1 MKRLLLLLPSTSYRA
16 ADFLIAAE
24 RLGVA
29 VVVGSNERQALESI
43 VPGKTITLDFADL
56 KGAAEKVVDFAKD
69 HPIDAV
75 VSADEESI
83 VLAATISEALSLPHN
98 PVSATAAAKDKHRLR
113 EVLTAASLPT
123 PPFQLFSTDD
133 PPEVLSQKVFYPC
146 VLKPTF
152 LSASRGVIRA
162 NHPDEF
168 VAAFYWLSR
177 ILKEPEVKRL
187 GGDAAKQILVEDF
200 IPGKEVALE
209 GLLREGHLSAL
220 ALFDK
225 PDPLDGPFF
234 EETIYVTPSRL
245 PPSIQEAIT
254 ECTGR
259 AAAALGLKEGPIHA
273 ELRVNERGPWIIE
286 LAARSIGGICS
297 RALRFGVGL
306 TLEEI
311 ILRHALGMPIES
323 LERERPAAGVMMIP
337 IPAAGTLLNYQG
349 VEEAKK
355 VPGIVDVKITIHRKQ
370 KVIPLPEGRRYL
382 GFIFA
387 RAPQAEQVE
396 AALREAHRKLKFEI
410 VPFK

>member
-29 VVVGSNERQALESI
+29 VVVGSNERQALESV

-69 HPIDAV
+69 YPIDAV

-113 EVLTAASLPT
+113 QVLTAASLPT

-177 ILKEPEVKRL
+177 ILKEPEVTRL

-245 PPSIQEAIT
+245 PPRYKRPSPNAP
-254 ECTGR
+254 
-259 AAAALGLKEGPIHA
+259 AGP
-273 ELRVNERGPWIIE
+273 RR
-286 LAARSIGGICS
+286 RSG
-297 RALRFGVGL
+297 
-306 TLEEI
+306 
-311 ILRHALGMPIES
+311 
-323 LERERPAAGVMMIP
+323 
-337 IPAAGTLLNYQG
+337 
-349 VEEAKK
+349 
-355 VPGIVDVKITIHRKQ
+355 
-370 KVIPLPEGRRYL
+370 
-382 GFIFA
+382 
-387 RAPQAEQVE
+387 
-396 AALREAHRKLKFEI
+396 
-410 VPFK
+410 